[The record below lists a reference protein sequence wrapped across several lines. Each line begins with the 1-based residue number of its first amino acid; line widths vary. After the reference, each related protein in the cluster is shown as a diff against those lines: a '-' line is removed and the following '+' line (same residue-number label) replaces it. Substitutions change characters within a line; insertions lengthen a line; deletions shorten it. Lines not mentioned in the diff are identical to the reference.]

1 MYSTKRQQYSINQLK
16 KILKNNNLVT
26 VKADKTKAIVI
37 INKDKL
43 KVKVNKFITDNRM
56 QQLNKD
62 PQKHIKNPPKNPEM

>member
-1 MYSTKRQQYSINQLK
+1 MATIRHNVLNKRQQYNTNQLK

-43 KVKVNKFITDNRM
+43 KVKFNQFITDNRM
-56 QQLNKD
+56 
-62 PQKHIKNPPKNPEM
+62 